1 MISYKQQVEQLNKML
16 ADKDVQIAALTE
28 QVQKLS
34 DNIVILTQTI
44 TELSEKLNKNSHNSS
59 KPPSSDGLKK
69 VNKKRSLRQSSGK
82 SQGGQKGHTGTT
94 LFAKEPDKV
103 ERYLPDNC
111 KSCSN
116 YKYCLAAAKVEETR
130 YVVDVIVKTN
140 VTAHKAVSVICP
152 MQTDCIC
159 KGEFPENI
167 KAHVQYGDD
176 LQCLI
181 TSLSTV
187 GAVSMNRIK
196 EILSGI
202 FDIPLSTGTIN
213 SVVNRVASRVINANE
228 KSRQNLLSCKVSHFD
243 ETGTRVDGHTE
254 WVHVASNS
262 EYTYLSLNAK
272 RGFLGME
279 SACVLPSF
287 NGIAVHDCWTPYWK
301 YDSLTHAVCNA
312 HLLRELN
319 GAEENHKEQKW
330 AKEFKS
336 LLLYMKKVRDK
347 AVAKGK
353 TALSYYH
360 LHKIDTKYDAVLKT
374 AYEENPLPDDAVK
387 KRGRKKKGK
396 ARALIERLEKYKDSI
411 CLFIKDFDVPFDNNQ
426 AERDLRMIKVKTKVS
441 GCFRTKEGAKSFL
454 EIMSYVGTAKK
465 HGLNAYT
472 ALRNAMN
479 GNSDCIFEY
488 QGC

>member
-16 ADKDVQIAALTE
+16 ADKDVQITALTE

-44 TELSEKLNKNSHNSS
+44 AELSEKLNKNSHNSS

-287 NGIAVHDCWTPYWK
+287 NGIAVHDCWAPYW
-301 YDSLTHAVCNA
+301 
-312 HLLRELN
+312 R
-319 GAEENHKEQKW
+319 
-330 AKEFKS
+330 
-336 LLLYMKKVRDK
+336 
-347 AVAKGK
+347 
-353 TALSYYH
+353 LS
-360 LHKIDTKYDAVLKT
+360 V
-374 AYEENPLPDDAVK
+374 E
-387 KRGRKKKGK
+387 
-396 ARALIERLEKYKDSI
+396 S
-411 CLFIKDFDVPFDNNQ
+411 CSQVP
-426 AERDLRMIKVKTKVS
+426 
-441 GCFRTKEGAKSFL
+441 
-454 EIMSYVGTAKK
+454 
-465 HGLNAYT
+465 
-472 ALRNAMN
+472 
-479 GNSDCIFEY
+479 
-488 QGC
+488 